1 MFWRSDF
8 VLVLYVSSYKK
19 ARVITQHCICGF
31 WTRILEHFWSRL
43 GKDRWCPA
51 AFFASA
57 LLFWLLQAK
66 YWRGRRLDQEVFKT
80 GMVGEH
86 LERRCFVCVRLCV
99 CVWGGSISELFTI
112 ACIDTAAIHFSHQ
125 ETNSRCRTGT
135 CVKRPSLRYFVAV
148 QSCSDTTDITSKI
161 Y

>member
-8 VLVLYVSSYKK
+8 VLVLCVSSYKK

-86 LERRCFVCVRLCV
+86 LERRCFVCVRV
-99 CVWGGSISELFTI
+99 CVWGSISELFTI
-112 ACIDTAAIHFSHQ
+112 ACIDSRNPLFSPGNQ
-125 ETNSRCRTGT
+125 LTMSNGDVREKTKPEIFCW
-135 CVKRPSLRYFVAV
+135 CPEPQRYNRHH
-148 QSCSDTTDITSKI
+148 
-161 Y
+161 